1 MDETPYSPGDRI
13 NAGVC
18 LVILLALAAV
28 CADVLFDLT
37 GRLKGKRLAGQVEQ
51 NLTVNSRD

>member
-1 MDETPYSPGDRI
+1 MEETPYSRGDRI

-18 LVILLALAAV
+18 LAILLALAAV

-37 GRLKGKRLAGQVEQ
+37 GRFKGRKLAGQVEQ

>member
-1 MDETPYSPGDRI
+1 MEDSPYSRGDRI

-18 LVILLALAAV
+18 LAILLALAAV

-37 GRLKGKRLAGQVEQ
+37 GRFKGRRLAGQAEDH
-51 NLTVNSRD
+51 LTVVGRE